1 VERLQQDS
9 NALKAEIQQKKLDQQ
24 EQIKKKAEIDKRVS
38 EIQGRLDVVDATTQ
52 EEITQKENLSNAVSG
67 VQTDLS
73 NLAQEVVDTSNT
85 ASSTLIENDSA
96 VVEEKS

>member
-1 VERLQQDS
+1 MQQDS